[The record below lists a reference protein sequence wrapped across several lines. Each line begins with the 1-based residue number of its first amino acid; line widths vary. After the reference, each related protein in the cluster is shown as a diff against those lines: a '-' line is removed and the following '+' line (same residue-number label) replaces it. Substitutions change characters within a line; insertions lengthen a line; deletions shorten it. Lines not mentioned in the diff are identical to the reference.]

1 MKAYGHMIEKT
12 GKAFIFLK
20 QPTKEEL
27 WRFKYSVNRG
37 LIKLDF
43 I

>member
-1 MKAYGHMIEKT
+1 MKAYRHMIEKT

-27 WRFKYSVNRG
+27 WRFEYSVNRG